1 MAIKKPISITACKK
15 TNRMTPYRQ
24 NIINSYS
31 YMMTAQ
37 LLLFKGAFM
46 IHIDVGIKDMDYY
59 LENAEGIDSSIFDDS
74 DDVMVKAI
82 TAGIDDTETLLNEL
96 EERNQLLI
104 DDLDHSDIDETY
116 HEEGKTQAK
125 VNKDIGLII
134 FALSVEVL
142 SRTEKAI
149 KALCEIKNEMH
160 PANIKDE
167 WQYED
172 DNIQLIA
179 AFYRKLSLLVEHLE
193 KETNSIVAKRN
204 W

>member
-1 MAIKKPISITACKK
+1 MAIKKFISLTACKK
-15 TNRMTPYRQ
+15 SNRMTPYRQ

-31 YMMTAQ
+31 YITAAHF
-37 LLLFKGAFM
+37 LLFKGAFM
-46 IHIDVGIKDMDYY
+46 LHIDVGIEDMHYY

-74 DDVMVKAI
+74 DDLMIKTI
-82 TAGIDDTETLLNEL
+82 TAGIGDAEILLNEL
-96 EERNQLLI
+96 EERNQLFI
-104 DDLDHSDIDETY
+104 DDLNHSDIDATY
-116 HEEGKTQAK
+116 DEEGKKEAK
-125 VNKDIGLII
+125 VNKDIGLVI
-134 FALSVEVL
+134 FGLNVEVL

-193 KETNSIVAKRN
+193 KETNSIIEKRN